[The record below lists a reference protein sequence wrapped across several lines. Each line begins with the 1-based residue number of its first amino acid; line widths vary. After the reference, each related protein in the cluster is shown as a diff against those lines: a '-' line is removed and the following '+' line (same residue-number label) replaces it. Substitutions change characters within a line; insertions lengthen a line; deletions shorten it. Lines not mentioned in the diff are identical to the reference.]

1 MLGAPFGF
9 VLVPRSS
16 PATLTAI
23 VEADGL
29 QSGYGLAS
37 ASLSATLTVV

>member
-1 MLGAPFGF
+1 MLGAPFGS

-37 ASLSATLTVV
+37 GLRF